1 MFKVV
6 LWDYTGESDAC
17 ARYYLRNDVKII
29 RTLRPNDPD
38 QAEVIM
44 RGDWDFVLI
53 FEQGQR
59 EFFNEIFKIM
69 QTMNVS
75 TKNIIFAKDVY
86 SFLNNPDAVRAL
98 FKPSTDMYNFIQR
111 SGNFFNHKRENKYI
125 SCSVEDLH
133 YVATV
138 DDVAIMHN
146 MYVFKRSFASYE
158 IKKFYELSKKYY
170 NLDDSSGIFLD
181 LGANIGTTG
190 IYFLKKFAPNLKL
203 LAFEPDAENFKL
215 LRINTILNGLE
226 DSTTLVNC
234 GLGNKFDEM
243 TMYIDFSNPGY
254 NSVIEFEERKNHTET
269 VKIIPL
275 AAYLAENKIS
285 ASEIK
290 HIWIDTEGFEPQVL
304 LGAKNLLKEN
314 SFPIFMEC
322 NLRAW
327 DKSGIFED
335 MMALLAEQ
343 YSHFILFN
351 RNRTVT
357 LCSLE
362 TLRTLER
369 PNNPFGQIGDI
380 FLIKRGTIN

>member
-1 MFKVV
+1 M
-6 LWDYTGESDAC
+6 
-17 ARYYLRNDVKII
+17 
-29 RTLRPNDPD
+29 
-38 QAEVIM
+38 
-44 RGDWDFVLI
+44 
-53 FEQGQR
+53 
-59 EFFNEIFKIM
+59 
-69 QTMNVS
+69 
-75 TKNIIFAKDVY
+75 
-86 SFLNNPDAVRAL
+86 
-98 FKPSTDMYNFIQR
+98 
-111 SGNFFNHKRENKYI
+111 
-125 SCSVEDLH
+125 
-133 YVATV
+133 
-138 DDVAIMHN
+138 
-146 MYVFKRSFASYE
+146 
-158 IKKFYELSKKYY
+158 
-170 NLDDSSGIFLD
+170 
-181 LGANIGTTG
+181 
-190 IYFLKKFAPNLKL
+190 KKFAPNLKL

-275 AAYLAENKIS
+275 DAYLAENKIS

-290 HIWIDTEGFEPQVL
+290 YIWIDTEGFEPQVL

-327 DKSGIFED
+327 DKSGIFEE

-343 YSHFILFN
+343 YSHFILLD
-351 RNRTVT
+351 RNGAVT
-357 LCSLE
+357 FHSLE
-362 TLRTLER
+362 ALRMLER